1 MNKIVNA
8 VFAAQLESLSAIN
21 DFVTRAAEEAGLD
34 DRAVY
39 AVQMAVEEASANII
53 QHAYGGEAPAG
64 AEIEFTCVVHQ
75 EELTLILKDEGRSF
89 DPATVPDPD
98 LCSPVEERQ
107 AGGLGVFF
115 IRQLMD
121 EVRFEC
127 EAGTTNVLT
136 MIKRSTA

>member
-1 MNKIVNA
+1 MNKIMSA

-21 DFVTRAAEEAGLD
+21 AFVTRAAEEAGLD

-53 QHAYGGEAPAG
+53 QHAYGEEVPAG
-64 AEIEFTCVVHQ
+64 AEIEFTCVVRQ
-75 EELTLILKDEGRSF
+75 KELTLILKDEGRAF
-89 DPATVPDPD
+89 DPATVSDPD

-121 EVRFEC
+121 EVHFEC

-136 MIKRSTA
+136 MVKRSAP